1 MNLEFIDEFFMTQ
14 PFLAAF
20 TVCSMKA
27 SAADFLA
34 QHSSSTATTATQT
47 KQEKKKKKQQQQGQ
61 HTNSNVDINQFN
73 INRNIAFWLYGG
85 LYQGM
90 WLQFLYTVVYPMLFA
105 SFDNSL
111 VYQVHTEI
119 VLFGP
124 FLTLPLAYVIR
135 SVIDNQSSRSGDYS
149 FDDKNHKKLSSS
161 ETTITQQA
169 TQGLEKYK
177 DHVMSQGLLFKYWL
191 IWGPAQT
198 INFTVVPPH
207 MRVLFVAFVSFFW
220 VYLLSMISS
229 QGITATETK
238 KETTNNHRSIL
249 KTPITPFLEEL
260 QERFTGLEQFNNLER
275 EIRSV

>member
-1 MNLEFIDEFFMTQ
+1 
-14 PFLAAF
+14 
-20 TVCSMKA
+20 MKA

-34 QHSSSTATTATQT
+34 QHSSSTATTPTQT
-47 KQEKKKKKQQQQGQ
+47 KQEKKKKKEQQHQQQGQ
-61 HTNSNVDINQFN
+61 HSNGNVDINQFD
-73 INRNIAFWLYGG
+73 INRNISFWLYGG

-90 WLQFLYTVVYPMLFA
+90 WLQFLYTVMYPMLFA

-135 SVIDNQSSRSGDYS
+135 SVIDNQSSSGDK
-149 FDDKNHKKLSSS
+149 DTT
-161 ETTITQQA
+161 TTISQQA
-169 TQGLEKYK
+169 TRGLEKYV
-177 DHVMSQGLLFKYWL
+177 DHIMSQGLLIKYWL

-198 INFTVVPPH
+198 INFTVIPPH
-207 MRVLFVAFVSFFW
+207 LRVVFVAFVSFFW

-229 QGITATETK
+229 QGITGTETK
-238 KETTNNHRSIL
+238 TETTNKHRSIL
-249 KTPITPFLEEL
+249 NSPITSFLEEL